1 MQDFAAHRQRM
12 REAAPA
18 TSLAA
23 YRHGSLR
30 ASSYLERHDETH
42 QRDASASLV
51 LNAAASAAA
60 PLPRALTLQE
70 DALMRLACSGRWD
83 ELRAALNDAG
93 ARDIDVNFRFPHN
106 LATMLH
112 YAAAANDSSTDGTP
126 VDAVD
131 TLDDDDDSTVA
142 FLLGRGADPNAV
154 AANGSTPLHW
164 AAGGGN
170 ERACRLLLARG
181 AAPGA
186 RSHTW
191 TRSVFGRASGQTALH
206 WAAESAHERCVALL
220 AARAPLQTAE
230 TDERRRSPRE
240 VGEGG
245 ASAHTPGG
253 KSCLALLA
261 AAESEPFVAVEV
273 SRVWAATAPI

>member
-1 MQDFAAHRQRM
+1 M

-23 YRHGSLR
+23 YRDGSLR
-30 ASSYLERHDETH
+30 APPTLEPYGND
-42 QRDASASLV
+42 SASPMLTASV
-51 LNAAASAAA
+51 SAAAAAA
-60 PLPRALTLQE
+60 PLPRALTLHE
-70 DALMRLACSGRWD
+70 DALMRFACSGRWN

-106 LATMLH
+106 LATLLH
-112 YAAAANDSSTDGTP
+112 YAAAASDAAETHCADAKS
-126 VDAVD
+126 VDAAAA
-131 TLDDDDDSTVA
+131 LDDAADDDSTVA
-142 FLLGRGADPNAV
+142 FLLGRGADPNAI

-220 AARAPLQTAE
+220 AERAPLLAAE

-253 KSCLALLA
+253 KSCLALLQ
-261 AAESEPFVAVEV
+261 AAEDEPFVAIEV
-273 SRVWAATAPI
+273 SRMWSATAPI

>member
-30 ASSYLERHDETH
+30 ASPPLEQNDETH

-112 YAAAANDSSTDGTP
+112 YAAASSSLSSDDNP
-126 VDAVD
+126 VDAD
-131 TLDDDDDSTVA
+131 DALDDDDDDDSTVA

-154 AANGSTPLHW
+154 AANGSTP
-164 AAGGGN
+164 
-170 ERACRLLLARG
+170 
-181 AAPGA
+181 
-186 RSHTW
+186 
-191 TRSVFGRASGQTALH
+191 LH